1 MTTKRIGFFTRVLD
15 VAQPAERYRLG
26 IEQIVCAE
34 RNGFDSAWI
43 AQHHFHE
50 HEGGMPS
57 PFVFLAYA
65 AARTSRIRLGTGIVT
80 LPLEIPVRVAEDTV
94 VLDNLSGGRLEVGM
108 GPGGTPSS
116 FTAFGLDNA
125 KRSEIF
131 EHHLEQVRAAWR
143 GEALGGGN
151 HLYPE
156 AARLNARVWQATFVV
171 PGGRRAGQAGDG
183 LLLSRTQPRDPAT
196 PNATL
201 ADIQNP
207 IIDAYLEAL
216 PPGVAPRILG
226 SRSVFVADDRDEA
239 RHFAEIGLRRFRK
252 VMKPDPRLVNATV
265 DELIAAGDSHVGTP
279 DDVIASLA
287 ADRTLDRCTDVAF
300 QVHSMDPPH
309 AFILRSLE
317 LIAQKVAPAL
327 GWTRQSVP
335 AQPRLVVGD

>member
-1 MTTKRIGFFTRVLD
+1 MTAKRIGFFTRVLD
-15 VAQPAERYRLG
+15 SAPPAERYRMG

-34 RNGFDSAWI
+34 QNGFDSAWI

-57 PFVFLAYA
+57 PFVFLSYA
-65 AARTSRIRLGTGIVT
+65 AARTQRIRLGTGIVT
-80 LPLEIPVRVAEDTV
+80 LPLEIPVRVAEDAV

-116 FTAFGLDNA
+116 FAAFGLDNA
-125 KRSEIF
+125 RRTEIF
-131 EHHLEQVRAAWR
+131 EQHLEAVRAAWR
-143 GEALGGGN
+143 GTDLGGGN
-151 HLYPE
+151 RLYPE
-156 AARLNARVWQATFVV
+156 AARLNGRVWQATFVV
-171 PGGRRAGQAGDG
+171 PGARRAGQAGDG
-183 LLLSRTQPRDPAT
+183 LLLSRTQPREAGYPD
-196 PNATL
+196 ATL

-216 PPGVAPRILG
+216 PSGVAPRILG

-239 RHFAEIGLRRFRK
+239 RHFAEIGLRLFRTR
-252 VMKPDPRLVNATV
+252 MKPDPRLANATV

-309 AFILRSLE
+309 AFVLRSIE
-317 LIAQKVAPAL
+317 LIAEKVAPAL
-327 GWTRQSVP
+327 GWTKRPAQ
-335 AQPRLVVGD
+335 AQPRLAVGD